1 MKKNIAL
8 LMSIIALIS
17 LLFFLRVQTTK
28 NPVEKENILNGTQVS
43 EALYRYDLET
53 ENQTVN
59 GIIVK
64 DSEVYYLLMDVI
76 DENNGIYN
84 YKLKKLDIY
93 VNEVTEEKAK
103 ENVNS
108 YCNLTEE
115 NIECINSNTFTV
127 YNYNFE
133 EIFSYSSS
141 VDNTENTYL
150 PYKDIYILL
159 ENNNLSLIINNN
171 LEPYR
176 KIKTDLTLY
185 YENSFLTSDN
195 TYILF
200 IDEEGAKYLYDVNED
215 ILTKIEELN
224 YFKYENGFV
233 FYDEENI
240 KVYDLKSD
248 LEYTYDNDLQKN
260 YFYTGTLS
268 DDNKNLYLYDLIE
281 NKLWIENLDEK
292 TMQELDSTIMASD
305 NPIATLKTDEDYL
318 YIYVLQDE
326 FNFYVLD
333 LKNLNLPKIDL
344 TEYKDELTKK
354 IDDKIAEIKDT
365 YNVNVNIKEDA
376 VIKFPDFSAE
386 VLNNN
391 ELILE
396 SLTKIEKILSKYD
409 KEFFDSFYDQGF
421 DGLNLYL
428 TGTLTPSDYETQVSN
443 PAAYS
448 LTYQGK
454 YMIAIDLNQSNLEE
468 LLCHELLH
476 NLEFNLNNK
485 GIYPF
490 SNWTSLNPIGFSYD
504 NSYTSTSTNNYT
516 ILEENKENVYFIDYY
531 SHTYETEDRA
541 RVFENICACDSD
553 SIVNDYPNLYKKG
566 SYLKEEIT
574 KYFPNLNNTS
584 LFNSLN

>member
-133 EIFSYSSS
+133 EIFSYSSL

-386 VLNNN
+386 V
-391 ELILE
+391 
-396 SLTKIEKILSKYD
+396 
-409 KEFFDSFYDQGF
+409 
-421 DGLNLYL
+421 
-428 TGTLTPSDYETQVSN
+428 
-443 PAAYS
+443 
-448 LTYQGK
+448 
-454 YMIAIDLNQSNLEE
+454 
-468 LLCHELLH
+468 
-476 NLEFNLNNK
+476 
-485 GIYPF
+485 
-490 SNWTSLNPIGFSYD
+490 
-504 NSYTSTSTNNYT
+504 
-516 ILEENKENVYFIDYY
+516 
-531 SHTYETEDRA
+531 
-541 RVFENICACDSD
+541 
-553 SIVNDYPNLYKKG
+553 
-566 SYLKEEIT
+566 
-574 KYFPNLNNTS
+574 
-584 LFNSLN
+584 